1 MLIMVAKP
9 ALAIS
14 ILTMGLVMPIPMLA
28 IYIFKFIC
36 FENNNLAS
44 WQKITFINHAVL
56 VDLHR
61 RLGINIKS
69 FEKNR

>member
-14 ILTMGLVMPIPMLA
+14 ILTMQLVMPIPMLA
-28 IYIFKFIC
+28 IYIFKFIF
-36 FENNNLAS
+36 FENNNPAS
-44 WQKITFINHAVL
+44 WQKITFINHTVL
-56 VDLHR
+56 VDLYR
-61 RLGINIKS
+61 RLSINIKS